1 MDKANYY
8 NSISLQIHGTDLN
21 NKFHEHLA
29 KKEEREGVYGLGK
42 SKKLRYG

>member
-8 NSISLQIHGTDLN
+8 NDLSLQLHGTDLN
-21 NKFHEHLA
+21 NKFHESLA
-29 KKEEREGVYGLGK
+29 RKEERDGVYGIGK